1 MLNKELI
8 VRGAPQEY
16 LCQVG
21 AWDTLP
27 AHLERR
33 GLKNV
38 LIVRG
43 DASWQVAKAKFPAL
57 PNVTATFETYNGAS
71 TYEERDRLVAIMK
84 TNNMD
89 GIIAVGGGKIADVS
103 KATAAVLRLPVI
115 ILPTLASTCA
125 AYTPLSVMYDEDGAM
140 IRYDVFA
147 SSNALL
153 LIDPEM
159 ILDSPKELLV
169 AGIGDTLAKWYE
181 ADVIIQSLPTKS
193 VEIEIAHIAA
203 KMCHD
208 NLLNYSEEA
217 LLAMDKQELNEA
229 FVKIIET
236 NILVG
241 GMVGGFGDDY
251 GRCAGAHSIHDA
263 LTMVPETHHL
273 LHGNKVAYGI
283 LVQLVIE
290 NRWDEIDRLLPFY
303 TKLGLPTSLN
313 DMGLATLADETLIAV
328 SERATEPHETIHMMP
343 GEMTPTVVLNAM
355 KQLEDSMAA
364 KRVNK

>member
-1 MLNKELI
+1 MNKELI

-27 AHLERR
+27 NHLERR
-33 GLKNV
+33 GLENV

-43 DASWQVAKAKFPAL
+43 NASWEVAKKKFPKL
-57 PNVTATFETYNGAS
+57 PAITSTFETYNGTS

-84 TNNMD
+84 ANKMD
-89 GIIAVGGGKIADVS
+89 AIIAVGGGKVADVS
-103 KATAAVLRLPVI
+103 KAAAAVLRLPVI

-125 AYTPLSVMYDEDGAM
+125 AYTPLSVMYDSEGAM

-181 ADVIIQSLPTKS
+181 ADVIIQSLPMKS
-193 VEIEIAHIAA
+193 VEIEIAHFAA

-208 NLLNYSEEA
+208 NLLNFSEEA

-229 FVKIIET
+229 FIKIIET

-290 NRWDEIDRLLPFY
+290 NRWDEIEQLLPFY
-303 TKLGLPTSLN
+303 TKLGLPASLY
-313 DMGLATLADETLIAV
+313 DMGLASLSEEKLMAV
-328 SERATEPHETIHMMP
+328 SERATEEHETIHMMP
-343 GEMTPTVVLNAM
+343 GEMTPIIVLNAI
-355 KQLEDSMAA
+355 KQLEESMAE
-364 KRVNK
+364 KRVTK

>member
-1 MLNKELI
+1 MNKELI

-27 AHLERR
+27 NHLERR
-33 GLKNV
+33 GLENV

-43 DASWQVAKAKFPAL
+43 NASWEVAKKKFPKL
-57 PNVTATFETYNGAS
+57 PAITSTFETYNGTS

-84 TNNMD
+84 ANKMD
-89 GIIAVGGGKIADVS
+89 AIIAVGGGKVADVS
-103 KATAAVLRLPVI
+103 KAAAAVLRLPVI

-125 AYTPLSVMYDEDGAM
+125 AYTPLSVMYDSEGAM

-181 ADVIIQSLPTKS
+181 ADVIIQSLPMKS
-193 VEIEIAHIAA
+193 VEIEIAHFAA

-208 NLLNYSEEA
+208 NLLNFSEEA

-229 FVKIIET
+229 FIKIIET

-290 NRWDEIDRLLPFY
+290 NRWDEIEQLLPFY
-303 TKLGLPTSLN
+303 TKLGLPASLY
-313 DMGLATLADETLIAV
+313 DMGLAALSEETLMAV
-328 SERATEPHETIHMMP
+328 SERATEEHETIHMMP
-343 GEMTPTVVLNAM
+343 GEMTPIVVLNAI
-355 KQLEDSMAA
+355 KQLEESMAA
-364 KRVNK
+364 KRVTK

>member
-1 MLNKELI
+1 MNKELI

-27 AHLERR
+27 NHLERR
-33 GLKNV
+33 GLENV

-43 DASWQVAKAKFPAL
+43 NASWEVAKKKFPKL
-57 PNVTATFETYNGAS
+57 PAITSTFETYNGTS

-84 TNNMD
+84 ANKMD
-89 GIIAVGGGKIADVS
+89 AIIAVGGGKVADVS
-103 KATAAVLRLPVI
+103 KAAAAVLRLPVI

-125 AYTPLSVMYDEDGAM
+125 AYTPLSVMYDSEGAM

-181 ADVIIQSLPTKS
+181 ADVIIQSLPMKS
-193 VEIEIAHIAA
+193 VEIEIAHFAA

-208 NLLNYSEEA
+208 NLLNFSEEA

-229 FVKIIET
+229 FIKIIET

-290 NRWDEIDRLLPFY
+290 NRWDEIEQLLPFY
-303 TKLGLPTSLN
+303 TKLGLPASLY
-313 DMGLATLADETLIAV
+313 DMGLASLSKETLMAV
-328 SERATEPHETIHMMP
+328 SERATEEHETIHMMP
-343 GEMTPTVVLNAM
+343 GEMTPIVVLNAI
-355 KQLEDSMAA
+355 KQLEESMAA
-364 KRVNK
+364 KRVTK

>member
-16 LCQVG
+16 LCQVD

-57 PNVTATFETYNGAS
+57 PHVTATFETYNGAS
-71 TYEERDRLVAIMK
+71 TYEERNRLVAIMR

-89 GIIAVGGGKIADVS
+89 AIIAVGGGKVADVS

-290 NRWDEIDRLLPFY
+290 NRWDEIARLLPFY

-355 KQLEDSMAA
+355 KKLEDSMAA

>member
-27 AHLERR
+27 NHLERR
-33 GLKNV
+33 GLENV

-43 DASWQVAKAKFPAL
+43 NASWEVAKKKFPKL
-57 PNVTATFETYNGAS
+57 PAITSTFETYNGTS

-84 TNNMD
+84 ANKMD
-89 GIIAVGGGKIADVS
+89 AIIAVGGGKVADVS
-103 KATAAVLRLPVI
+103 KAAAAVLRLPVI

-125 AYTPLSVMYDEDGAM
+125 AYTPLSVMYDSEGAM

-181 ADVIIQSLPTKS
+181 ADVIIQSLPMKS
-193 VEIEIAHIAA
+193 VEIEIAHFAA

-208 NLLNYSEEA
+208 NLLNFSEEA

-229 FVKIIET
+229 FIKIIET

-290 NRWDEIDRLLPFY
+290 NRWDEIEQLLPFY
-303 TKLGLPTSLN
+303 TKLGLPASLY
-313 DMGLATLADETLIAV
+313 DMGLASLSEETLMAV
-328 SERATEPHETIHMMP
+328 SERATEEHETIHMMP
-343 GEMTPTVVLNAM
+343 GEMTPIVVLNAI
-355 KQLEDSMAA
+355 KQLEESMAA
-364 KRVNK
+364 KRVTK